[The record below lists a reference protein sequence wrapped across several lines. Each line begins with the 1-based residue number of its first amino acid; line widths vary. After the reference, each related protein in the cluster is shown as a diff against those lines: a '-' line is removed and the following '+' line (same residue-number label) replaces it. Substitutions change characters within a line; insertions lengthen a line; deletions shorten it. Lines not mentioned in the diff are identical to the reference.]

1 VEITGEAT
9 IRYEATFQ
17 RGELVAD
24 SIAVL
29 RTTID

>member
-9 IRYEATFQ
+9 IRYEATLR
-17 RGELVAD
+17 RGELVAE

-29 RTTID
+29 GYTID